1 MRRGW
6 RVEEN
11 GGVGMENRRWGS
23 ALKVGDRDL
32 AGRRKKDVGGSGYVV
47 RDRTYL
53 SSFFILCEGTLDM

>member
-1 MRRGW
+1 
-6 RVEEN
+6 
-11 GGVGMENRRWGS
+11 MENRRWGS